1 MAGTSATIFE
11 WEDSGNGFLRGG
23 HRSLRFPS
31 DTAHSFA
38 QWGQNLFGVVFKVKL
53 VVSLACWHGNVPAA
67 SASTLE
73 WQDTLIRQ
81 HVRGATTWSFY

>member
-1 MAGTSATIFE
+1 MRIQFLPHDILVLDHCAHLNTQFLPDFSFGTLCTPKYPVAGTSATIFE

-38 QWGQNLFGVVFKVKL
+38 QWGQYRFV
-53 VVSLACWHGNVPAA
+53 LA
-67 SASTLE
+67 
-73 WQDTLIRQ
+73 
-81 HVRGATTWSFY
+81 F